1 MIKNRVLEMY
11 IMKNNELNIKLDF
24 CVREVNKKTEEY
36 FKDDKLKQQLR
47 EIDYIDFLINYTTYV
62 DKNDECYN
70 VKYEIILMGSELSA
84 FCKSILTVTKYLKD
98 LGYDLV
104 EVYFDDDYKILNI
117 NELI

>member
-11 IMKNNELNIKLDF
+11 IMKNNELNIKLDY

-62 DKNDECYN
+62 DRNDECYN
-70 VKYEIILMGSELSA
+70 VKYEIILMGSELGA

>member
-1 MIKNRVLEMY
+1 MY
-11 IMKNNELNIKLDF
+11 IMEQDNLKITLDY
-24 CVREVNKKTEEY
+24 CVKEVNKKPEEY

-70 VKYEIILMGSELSA
+70 VKYEVILMGSELSA